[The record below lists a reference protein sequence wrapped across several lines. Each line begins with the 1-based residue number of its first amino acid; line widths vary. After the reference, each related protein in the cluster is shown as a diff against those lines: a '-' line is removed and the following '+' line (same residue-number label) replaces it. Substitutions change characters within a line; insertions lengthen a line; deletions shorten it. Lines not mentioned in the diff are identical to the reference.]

1 MRLTVI
7 IRTLGVLFLLFST
20 TLLPPIGIAF
30 FHNEPEIQH
39 FSLTFAIA
47 LLVGVVLWLPF
58 RRDSHVIRSR
68 DGFLIVA
75 LMWTAMS
82 LLGTV
87 PFMLSLDLSF
97 TDAFFESVS
106 GFTTTGATVL
116 EGLDEMSRSM
126 LFYRQELNWLG
137 GIGVIVLAVA
147 LLPMLGIGGMQLY
160 KAEIA
165 GPLKDERFT
174 PRLARTARSLCVV
187 YIVLTVACAV
197 AYWLAGMTPFDAV
210 SHSFSTLSTGGLS
223 THDQSIGFFDS
234 VPIEVV
240 ATVFT
245 MIGAISFNEHFIVWR
260 TLQISRYGK
269 DTQTRVFLII
279 VLAFIAV
286 STAVLYATRAYPSL
300 AESFRYASFEVVT
313 IVTTNG
319 YMIADFSLWPL
330 ALPVLLVSCG
340 FIGGC
345 AGSSTGGI
353 KVIRFVVLFK
363 QVGIHIHRLIHPQ
376 AIRRMKLDGHPLPD
390 SVVDAVAGF
399 FAVYV
404 IVFIIFMALAMMD
417 GMDQVTAFGAVAST
431 INNVGPSLG
440 DVAITFA
447 DVSTPGK
454 VMFAVAM
461 LFGRL
466 EIYTFLVLLT
476 PAFWRR

>member
-20 TLLPPIGIAF
+20 TLLPPIGISF
-30 FHNEPEIQH
+30 FYDDGEIQS

-47 LLVGVVLWLPF
+47 LVVGIVLWLPF
-58 RRDSHVIRSR
+58 RSDSHSIRSR

-87 PFMLSLDLSF
+87 PFMLSLDLGF

-116 EGLDEMSRSM
+116 EGLDQLPRSI

-160 KAEIA
+160 KAEMA

-174 PRLARTARSLCVV
+174 PRLARSARSLCVV
-187 YIVLTVACAV
+187 YIVLTVVCAI
-197 AYWLAGMTPFDAV
+197 AYWLAGMEPFDAV

-223 THDQSIGFFDS
+223 THDASIGFFDS

-245 MIGAISFNEHFIVWR
+245 LIGAISFNEHFIVWR
-260 TLQISRYGK
+260 TLQLSRYGK

-279 VLAFIAV
+279 VLAFIV
-286 STAVLYATRAYPSL
+286 VTTAVLYVTRTYPSF
-300 AESFRYASFEVVT
+300 AESLRYASFEVVT

-319 YMIADFSLWPL
+319 YMIAEFSVWPL
-330 ALPVLLVSCG
+330 ALPVLLVFSG

-363 QVGIHIHRLIHPQ
+363 QVGIQIHRLIHPQ
-376 AIRRMKLDGHPLPD
+376 AIRRMKIDGHPLPD
-390 SVVDAVAGF
+390 SVVDAISGF
-399 FAVYV
+399 FAVYI
-404 IVFIIFMALAMMD
+404 IVFFTFTALAMMD

-431 INNVGPSLG
+431 LNNVGPSLG

-447 DVSTPGK
+447 DVSVQGK
-454 VMFAVAM
+454 IMFAVAM

>member
-20 TLLPPIGIAF
+20 TLLPPIGISLFYDDGAF
-30 FHNEPEIQH
+30 QH
-39 FSLTFAIA
+39 LSVTFGLA
-47 LLVGVVLWLPF
+47 LAVGLVLWLPF
-58 RRDSHVIRSR
+58 RRDSHAIRSR

-75 LMWTAMS
+75 LMWSAMS
-82 LLGTV
+82 LLGAV
-87 PFMLSLDLSF
+87 PFMLALDLSF
-97 TDAFFESVS
+97 SDAFFESAS
-106 GFTTTGATVL
+106 GYTTTGATVL
-116 EGLDEMSRSM
+116 EGLDAMAPSI
-126 LFYRQELNWLG
+126 LFYRQEIQWLG

-160 KAEIA
+160 KAETA

-174 PRLARTARSLCVV
+174 PRLARTARNLVVV
-187 YIVLTVACAV
+187 YAILTAACVAG
-197 AYWLAGMTPFDAV
+197 YWFAGMSLFDAV
-210 SHSFSTLSTGGLS
+210 AHSLSTLSTAGFS
-223 THDQSIGFFDS
+223 THDASLGYFDS

-245 MIGAISFNEHFIVWR
+245 MIAGISFNEHFIAWR
-260 TLQISRYGK
+260 TLQFNRYAK
-269 DTQTRVFLII
+269 DTQTRAFVLIVVLLTVFTTL
-279 VLAFIAV
+279 VLTV
-286 STAVLYATRAYPSL
+286 TRYYDSL
-300 AESFRYASFEVVT
+300 AEALRYASFTVVT
-313 IVTTNG
+313 VITTNG

-330 ALPVLLVSCG
+330 ALPVLLIFSG

-345 AGSSTGGI
+345 AGSSSGGI

-363 QVGIHIHRLIHPQ
+363 QVGIHIHRLVHPQ

-390 SVVDAVAGF
+390 TVVEAVGGF

-404 IVFIIFMALAMMD
+404 VVFFIFMALAMMD
-417 GMDQVTAFGAVAST
+417 GMDQVTAFGAVAAT
-431 INNVGPSLG
+431 INNVGPGLG
-440 DVAITFA
+440 KVAITFA
-447 DVSTPGK
+447 DVSPHSK
-454 VMFAVAM
+454 IMFSLAM

>member
-20 TLLPPIGIAF
+20 TLLPPIVVSLIYNDG
-30 FHNEPEIQH
+30 EIQH
-39 FSLTFAIA
+39 FSVTFALA
-47 LLVGVVLWLPF
+47 LAVGVLLWLPF
-58 RRDSHVIRSR
+58 RRHSHAIRTR

-75 LMWTAMS
+75 LMWSAMS

-87 PFMLSLDLSF
+87 PFILSLGMSF
-97 TDAFFESVS
+97 PDAFFESVS
-106 GFTTTGATVL
+106 GFTTTGTTVL
-116 EGLDEMSRSM
+116 VGLDEMSKSI

-160 KAEIA
+160 KAEMA

-174 PRLARTARSLCVV
+174 PRLARTARGLCVV
-187 YIVLTVACAV
+187 YIVLTAACAV
-197 AYWLAGMTPFDAV
+197 AYWLAGMSSFDAI

-223 THDQSIGFFDS
+223 THDASIGFFDS

-245 MIGAISFNEHFIVWR
+245 LIAAISFNEHFIAWR
-260 TLQISRYGK
+260 TLQLARYGK
-269 DTQTRVFLII
+269 DTQTRVFLTI
-279 VLAFIAV
+279 VLAFVAV
-286 STAVLYATRAYPSL
+286 TTAVLYARGTYGSL
-300 AESFRYASFEVVT
+300 GESLRFASFEVVT
-313 IVTTNG
+313 IITTNG

-330 ALPVLLVSCG
+330 ALPVLLVFSG

-345 AGSSTGGI
+345 AGSSVGGI
-353 KVIRFVVLFK
+353 KVIRFIVLFK
-363 QVGIHIHRLIHPQ
+363 QIGLHIHSLIHPQ
-376 AIRRMKLDGHPLPD
+376 AIRRLKIGGQPMPD

-404 IVFIIFMALAMMD
+404 IVFLIFMALAMMD
-417 GMDQVTAFGAVAST
+417 GMDQVTAFGAVASS

-447 DVSTPGK
+447 DVSVQGK
-454 VMFAVAM
+454 IMFAILM

>member
-20 TLLPPIGIAF
+20 TLLPPIGISLYYDDG
-30 FHNEPEIQH
+30 EIRH

-47 LLVGVVLWLPF
+47 LIVGVVLWLPF
-58 RRDSHVIRSR
+58 RHDSHTIRSR

-82 LLGTV
+82 LLGSV
-87 PFMLSLDLSF
+87 PFMLSLGLSF
-97 TDAFFESVS
+97 PDAFFESAS
-106 GFTTTGATVL
+106 GYTTTGSTVL
-116 EGLDEMSRSM
+116 IGLDAMSPSI
-126 LFYRQELNWLG
+126 LFYRQEIQWLG

-174 PRLARTARSLCVV
+174 PRLARTARGLVVV
-187 YIVLTVACAV
+187 YTVLTAACA
-197 AYWLAGMTPFDAV
+197 ASYWAAGMSPFDALG
-210 SHSFSTLSTGGLS
+210 HSFSTLATGGYS
-223 THDQSIGFFDS
+223 THDASIGFFES
-234 VPIEVV
+234 VPIEVLV
-240 ATVFT
+240 TVFT
-245 MIGAISFNEHFIVWR
+245 LIAGISFNEHFIAWR
-260 TLQISRYGK
+260 TLQLNRYAT
-269 DTQTRVFLII
+269 DTQTRVFL
-279 VLAFIAV
+279 VL
-286 STAVLYATRAYPSL
+286 VLVWVVVTTLVLSATRTYPSL
-300 AESFRYASFEVVT
+300 AESLRYASFEVVT
-313 IVTTNG
+313 VFTTNG

-330 ALPVLLVSCG
+330 AVPVLLIFSG

-345 AGSSTGGI
+345 AGSSVGGI

-376 AIRRMKLDGHPLPD
+376 AIRRMKIDGQPLPD

-404 IVFIIFMALAMMD
+404 VVFFIFMALAMMD
-417 GMDQVTAFGAVAST
+417 GMDQVTAFGAVAAT
-431 INNVGPSLG
+431 VNNVGPGLG
-440 DVAITFA
+440 DVAVTFA
-447 DVSTPGK
+447 DVSPHGK
-454 VMFAVAM
+454 IMFSIAM

>member
-20 TLLPPIGIAF
+20 TLLPPIGISF
-30 FHNEPEIQH
+30 LYNDGEIGH
-39 FSLTFAIA
+39 FSITFGIA
-47 LLVGVVLWLPF
+47 LIIGVVLWLPF
-58 RRDSHVIRSR
+58 RHDSHTIRSR

-87 PFMLSLDLSF
+87 PFMLSLELSF
-97 TDAFFESVS
+97 PDAFFESAS
-106 GFTTTGATVL
+106 GFTTTGSTVL
-116 EGLDEMSRSM
+116 EGLDAMSPSI
-126 LFYRQELNWLG
+126 LFYRQEIQWLG

-174 PRLARTARSLCVV
+174 PRLARTARGLCVV
-187 YIVLTVACAV
+187 YFVLTAACA
-197 AYWLAGMTPFDAV
+197 ASYWLAGMGWFDAIG
-210 SHSFSTLSTGGLS
+210 HSFSTLSTGGYS
-223 THDQSIGFFDS
+223 THDASIGFFGS
-234 VPIEVV
+234 VPIEIV
-240 ATVFT
+240 ATIFT
-245 MIGAISFNEHFIVWR
+245 LIGAISFNEHFIAWR
-260 TLQISRYGK
+260 TLQLARYGK
-269 DTQTRVFLII
+269 DTQTRVFLMI
-279 VLAFIAV
+279 VLAFV
-286 STAVLYATRAYPSL
+286 VVTTAVLYATGTYESL
-300 AESFRYASFEVVT
+300 TESLRYASFEVVT
-313 IVTTNG
+313 VMTTNG
-319 YMIADFSLWPL
+319 YMVADFSLWPL
-330 ALPVLLVSCG
+330 ALPVLLIFSG

-363 QVGIHIHRLIHPQ
+363 QVGLHIHSLIHPQ
-376 AIRRMKLDGHPLPD
+376 AIRRMKLDRQPLPD
-390 SVVDAVAGF
+390 SVVEAVAGF

-404 IVFIIFMALAMMD
+404 IVFFIFMALAMMD
-417 GMDQVTAFGAVAST
+417 GMDQVTAFGAVAAT
-431 INNVGPSLG
+431 INNVGPGLG
-440 DVAITFA
+440 DVAVTFA
-447 DVSTPGK
+447 DVSTQGK
-454 VMFAVAM
+454 IMFAVAM

>member
-20 TLLPPIGIAF
+20 TLLPPMGISLF
-30 FHNEPEIQH
+30 YNDGEIQH
-39 FSLTFAIA
+39 FSIAFALA
-47 LLVGVVLWLPF
+47 LLVGLVLWLPF
-58 RRDSHVIRSR
+58 RHDSHAIRSR

-87 PFMLSLDLSF
+87 PFMLSLNLSF

-116 EGLDEMSRSM
+116 EGLDEMSESI

-160 KAEIA
+160 KAEMA

-174 PRLARTARSLCVV
+174 PRLARTARGLCVV
-187 YIVLTVACAV
+187 YAVLTAVCAV
-197 AYWLAGMTPFDAV
+197 AYWLAGMSVFDAV
-210 SHSFSTLSTGGLS
+210 SHSFSTLATGGLS
-223 THDQSIGFFDS
+223 THDASIGFFDS
-234 VPIEVV
+234 VPIETV

-245 MIGAISFNEHFIVWR
+245 LIGAISFNEHFIAWR
-260 TLQISRYGK
+260 TLQLARYGR
-269 DTQTRVFLII
+269 DTQTRVFLMI

-286 STAVLYATRAYPSL
+286 VTAVLYATGTYPSL
-300 AESFRYASFEVVT
+300 AESLRYASFEVVT
-313 IVTTNG
+313 VITTNG

-330 ALPVLLVSCG
+330 ALPVLLIFSG

-353 KVIRFVVLFK
+353 KVIRFIVLFK
-363 QVGIHIHRLIHPQ
+363 QIGIQIHRLIHPQ
-376 AIRRMKLDGHPLPD
+376 AIRRMKLEGQPLPD

-404 IVFIIFMALAMMD
+404 IVFFTFMALAMMD
-417 GMDQVTAFGAVAST
+417 GMDQVTAFGAVASA
-431 INNVGPSLG
+431 INNVGPGLG
-440 DVAITFA
+440 EVAITFA
-447 DVSTPGK
+447 DVSAQGK
-454 VMFAVAM
+454 IMFAVAM

-466 EIYTFLVLLT
+466 EIFTFLVLLT
-476 PAFWRR
+476 PSFWRR

>member
-1 MRLTVI
+1 MRLTAI

-20 TLLPPIGIAF
+20 TLLPPIGISF
-30 FHNEPEIQH
+30 FYNDGEIQH

-58 RRDSHVIRSR
+58 RHDSHAIRSR

-87 PFMLSLDLSF
+87 PFMAALDLGF
-97 TDAFFESVS
+97 VDAFFESVS

-116 EGLDEMSRSM
+116 KNLDAMSPSI
-126 LFYRQELNWLG
+126 LFYRQELNYLG

-160 KAEIA
+160 KAEMA

-174 PRLARTARSLCVV
+174 PRLARTARGLCVV
-187 YIVLTVACAV
+187 YIVLTAICAV
-197 AYWLAGMTPFDAV
+197 AYWLAGMSLFDAIA
-210 SHSFSTLSTGGLS
+210 HSFSTLSTGGLS
-223 THDQSIGFFDS
+223 THDASIGYFDS
-234 VPIEVV
+234 VPIEIV

-245 MIGAISFNEHFIVWR
+245 MIGAISFNEHFIAWR
-260 TLQISRYGK
+260 TLQLTRYGK
-269 DTQTRVFLII
+269 DTQTRAFVVI
-279 VLAFIAV
+279 VLAFVAV
-286 STAVLYATRAYPSL
+286 ATAVLFVRGTYGSF
-300 AESFRYASFEVVT
+300 AEALRYASFEVVT

-319 YMIADFSLWPL
+319 YMIADFSAWPL
-330 ALPVLLVSCG
+330 ALPVLLVFLG

-376 AIRRMKLDGHPLPD
+376 AIRRMKVDGLPLSD

-404 IVFIIFMALAMMD
+404 VVFFIFMALAMMD

-431 INNVGPSLG
+431 LNNVGPSLG

-447 DVSTPGK
+447 DVSTQGK
-454 VMFAVAM
+454 IMFAVAM

>member
-1 MRLTVI
+1 MRLTAI

-20 TLLPPIGIAF
+20 TLLPPIFISFYYNDG
-30 FHNEPEIQH
+30 EIQH
-39 FSLTFAIA
+39 FSVTFAIA
-47 LLVGVVLWLPF
+47 LIAGLVLWLPF
-58 RRDSHVIRSR
+58 KDESHAIRSR

-82 LLGTV
+82 LLGTA
-87 PFMLSLDLSF
+87 PFMMALGLSF

-116 EGLDEMSRSM
+116 EGLDSMSPSI

-160 KAEIA
+160 KAEMA

-187 YIVLTVACAV
+187 YIVLTAACAV
-197 AYWLAGMTPFDAV
+197 AYWLAGMSVFDAV
-210 SHSFSTLSTGGLS
+210 SHSFSTLATGGLS
-223 THDQSIGFFDS
+223 THDASLGFFDS
-234 VPIEVV
+234 LPIEVV

-245 MIGAISFNEHFIVWR
+245 LIGAVSFNEHFIAWR
-260 TLQISRYGK
+260 TLQLARYGR
-269 DTQTRVFLII
+269 DTQTRVFLVI
-279 VLAFIAV
+279 VLVLVAIV
-286 STAVLYATRAYPSL
+286 TAVLYATGTYASF
-300 AESFRYASFEVVT
+300 AESLRYASFEVVT
-313 IVTTNG
+313 VITTNG

-330 ALPVLLVSCG
+330 ALPVLLIFSG

-353 KVIRFVVLFK
+353 KVIRFIVLFK

-376 AIRRMKLDGHPLPD
+376 AIRRLKLEGQPLQD

-404 IVFIIFMALAMMD
+404 VVFFIFMALAMMD
-417 GMDQVTAFGAVAST
+417 GMDQVTAFGAVASA
-431 INNVGPSLG
+431 INNVGPGLG
-440 DVAITFA
+440 EVAITFA
-447 DVSTPGK
+447 DVSPQGK
-454 VMFAVAM
+454 IMFAVAM